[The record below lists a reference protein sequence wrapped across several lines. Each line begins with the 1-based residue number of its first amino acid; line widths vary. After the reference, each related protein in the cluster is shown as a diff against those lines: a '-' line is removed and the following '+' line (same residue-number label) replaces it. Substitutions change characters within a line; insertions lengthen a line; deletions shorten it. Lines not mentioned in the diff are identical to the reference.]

1 MDLSNRH
8 RTVLLAIVILNLI
21 STWLHYTDNALFLE
35 RYPGPEWFTPL
46 GIIVTVIVMTPIGL
60 LGYWVYT
67 KDKFWLA
74 YLLLGLYSLT
84 SVSSL
89 GHYLA
94 PIVVPMSVK
103 MHILIWLDGF
113 AGVSLI
119 VFLLCSGVVWQE
131 WRRMPAT
138 D

>member
-8 RTVLLAIVILNLI
+8 QTVLLAIVILNFI
-21 STWLHYTDNALFLE
+21 STCLHYTDNALFLE
-35 RYPGPEWFTPL
+35 RYPGPEWFTPM
-46 GIIVTVIVMTPIGL
+46 GIIATVMLMTPIGVI
-60 LGYWVYT
+60 GYWVY
-67 KDKFWLA
+67 KQAKFWLA

-84 SVSSL
+84 SVSSP

-94 PIVVPMSVK
+94 PMVVPMSVK

-119 VFLLCSGVVWQE
+119 VFLIWSGFVRQE
-131 WRRMPAT
+131 WRRRPAT